1 MDDLAT
7 LHVLGVKLV
16 MLVSVRLQV
25 DRRLLLGK
33 KNLGERIRGLRV
45 TGTEELAAVQVECG
59 LARSRVEA
67 ALSRALRSGG
77 ASHGRSTIGVDV
89 VGGNGFVSGRPVGVI
104 DGVDTGFTGA
114 VATCV
119 VSFR

>member
-1 MDDLAT
+1 M
-7 LHVLGVKLV
+7 
-16 MLVSVRLQV
+16 
-25 DRRLLLGK
+25 
-33 KNLGERIRGLRV
+33 
-45 TGTEELAAVQVECG
+45 ECG

-89 VGGNGFVSGRPVGVI
+89 VGGNGFVSGRPVGVV

-114 VATCV
+114 VPPRVTILGYFDILSRIQNDSV
-119 VSFR
+119 

>member
-1 MDDLAT
+1 M
-7 LHVLGVKLV
+7 
-16 MLVSVRLQV
+16 
-25 DRRLLLGK
+25 
-33 KNLGERIRGLRV
+33 
-45 TGTEELAAVQVECG
+45 ECG

-114 VATCV
+114 VTTCV

>member
-45 TGTEELAAVQVECG
+45 TGTEELAAV
-59 LARSRVEA
+59 R
-67 ALSRALRSGG
+67 GG
-77 ASHGRSTIGVDV
+77 AGRYEL
-89 VGGNGFVSGRPVGVI
+89 
-104 DGVDTGFTGA
+104 
-114 VATCV
+114 
-119 VSFR
+119 

>member
-16 MLVSVRLQV
+16 ILTSVRLQV
-25 DRRLLLGK
+25 DRRLGV
-33 KNLGERIRGLRV
+33 ERENVGLRVRGLRV
-45 TGTEELAAVQVECG
+45 TGSAELAAVQVECG

-77 ASHGRSTIGVDV
+77 A
-89 VGGNGFVSGRPVGVI
+89 
-104 DGVDTGFTGA
+104 
-114 VATCV
+114 
-119 VSFR
+119 